1 MQLKKNYDY
10 CFSATMKWWNDL
22 WLNEGFAS
30 YMEFKALQVV
40 HPDWDVVCIFINHIF
55 WLLIILDNII

>member
-1 MQLKKNYDY
+1 MTQSSKRIIVIIL
-10 CFSATMKWWNDL
+10 SATMKWWNDL

-40 HPDWDVVCIFINHIF
+40 HPDWDVVCIIPYIYTLF
-55 WLLIILDNII
+55 L

>member
-1 MQLKKNYDY
+1 
-10 CFSATMKWWNDL
+10 MKWWNDL

-40 HPDWDVVCIFINHIF
+40 HPDWDVVSIFINHIF
-55 WLLIILDNII
+55 WLLIILDNIF

>member
-1 MQLKKNYDY
+1 MLS
-10 CFSATMKWWNDL
+10 FSATMKWWNDL

-40 HPDWDVVCIFINHIF
+40 YPNWDVVCILYNTHNSYYMYIHINWFSH
-55 WLLIILDNII
+55 